1 MIEPS
6 LLTKFRRTRLSK
18 IDLVDKTIEE
28 TMKIAIEKKL
38 IKSQA
43 IIVDSTH
50 STSKYNQKAPKDA
63 MLQLLKE
70 LRKQSY
76 RTDEKQAETIKK
88 GMPTK
93 PRNDADLKECMEYG
107 KKIVSYIKSE
117 DKLQTN
123 IALQEK
129 ARYVEELIEDN
140 LEELQLSSEPD
151 AKVGHKSVDTSF
163 FGFKNHLAI
172 NEERIITAAT
182 VTTGEVHDGKELQKL
197 VEKSEK
203 NGMRVKTVIGDGAYA
218 EKNNLEYGKEKQIDI
233 VANVSSTVR
242 HGNRKDANKYEFN
255 KDAEM
260 YVCPAGH
267 MAIRTARTG
276 KKNQVNQAQ
285 TQTYYFDIEKCKTC
299 QMRNGC
305 YKEGAKS
312 KTYSVSIT
320 KPIHKEQIEY
330 METEEFRKKMRQRY
344 KIEAKNAEL
353 KNNVGLRTNQNLGLL
368 GMKIQLASAIFVTNM
383 KRIIILMDQ

>member
-1 MIEPS
+1 
-6 LLTKFRRTRLSK
+6 
-18 IDLVDKTIEE
+18 
-28 TMKIAIEKKL
+28 
-38 IKSQA
+38 
-43 IIVDSTH
+43 
-50 STSKYNQKAPKDA
+50 
-63 MLQLLKE
+63 
-70 LRKQSY
+70 
-76 RTDEKQAETIKK
+76 
-88 GMPTK
+88 
-93 PRNDADLKECMEYG
+93 
-107 KKIVSYIKSE
+107 
-117 DKLQTN
+117 
-123 IALQEK
+123 
-129 ARYVEELIEDN
+129 
-140 LEELQLSSEPD
+140 
-151 AKVGHKSVDTSF
+151 
-163 FGFKNHLAI
+163 
-172 NEERIITAAT
+172 
-182 VTTGEVHDGKELQKL
+182 
-197 VEKSEK
+197 
-203 NGMRVKTVIGDGAYA
+203 
-218 EKNNLEYGKEKQIDI
+218 
-233 VANVSSTVR
+233 
-242 HGNRKDANKYEFN
+242 
-255 KDAEM
+255 M